1 MVKPRTE
8 RELVARGAAKATTR
22 PCTGDWKPNGEKL
35 TREKQGDLAVGQPQ
49 GAGEAVRSQSPHTS
63 DEAA

>member
-8 RELVARGAAKATTR
+8 RELVALRAKATTR
-22 PCTGDWKPNGEKL
+22 PCTGDWKSNGEKM
-35 TREKQGDLAVGQPQ
+35 TREKQGDLAVGQPK
-49 GAGEAVRSQSPHTS
+49 GDGEAARSQSPHTS